1 VGPRRTDIHVLTAL
15 SRHPCRSAHSTS
27 PAFSLHPSRDL
38 RCLGSCVRRSRSRST
53 ATATTKGAPHG
64 RTAKR
69 GWHALRAM
77 IVPTLRV
84 GMPFRTLCVPRLT
97 RSVSHCVTTR
107 SVGTI
112 KPIKAADR
120 LCCMRSALAPARS
133 GAERRLCV
141 RHKSRL
147 WQAER
152 RRCVGGCAAWM
163 PRKPPFG
170 RVPPEQC
177 RSRGN
182 PDEGGA
188 GQGAG
193 TLGYLGLSSNSP
205 KAKPFW
211 R

>member
-1 VGPRRTDIHVLTAL
+1 
-15 SRHPCRSAHSTS
+15 
-27 PAFSLHPSRDL
+27 
-38 RCLGSCVRRSRSRST
+38 
-53 ATATTKGAPHG
+53 
-64 RTAKR
+64 
-69 GWHALRAM
+69 M

-170 RVPPEQC
+170 QGWPVGGVPPEQC
-177 RSRGN
+177 RSRGTPTKEG
-182 PDEGGA
+182 PDREPEPLV
-188 GQGAG
+188 
-193 TLGYLGLSSNSP
+193 TWGYQVTRRRRNHSGVSQN
-205 KAKPFW
+205 KVRDTRA
-211 R
+211 